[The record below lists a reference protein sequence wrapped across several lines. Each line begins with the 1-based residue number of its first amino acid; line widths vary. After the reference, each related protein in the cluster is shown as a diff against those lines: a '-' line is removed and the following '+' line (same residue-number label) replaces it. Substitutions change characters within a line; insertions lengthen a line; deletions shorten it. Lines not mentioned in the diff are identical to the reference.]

1 MNKLKMKKSFL
12 LSLFSAGVL
21 AGCALPGLGSGS
33 GEEGITVAGVTSTEG
48 LIMSYVVEGMIEHYM
63 DDMDVQV
70 INNLGSSTVSH
81 QALLNGDANIA
92 GVKYTGTSLTG
103 ELGEDPITDP
113 EKALEV
119 VVEGF
124 DKEFDL
130 KWFPSYGFANSYAFM
145 VTKETA
151 EEYGLEKISDLEPYA
166 LEMNAGVDN
175 SWIER
180 EGDGYDAFLDT
191 YGFDFNR
198 VYPMQIGLVY
208 DALQAGS
215 MDIILGYSTDGRIAS
230 YDLVVLEDD
239 LQLFPPYDASPL
251 ATNEILET
259 YPELEGI
266 LLRMEGMISEEQ
278 MQEMNYEADNN
289 LKEPQVVAEEFLKEN
304 NYFEDESSK
313 TEGGE

>member
-289 LKEPQVVAEEFLKEN
+289 LKEPKVVADDFLEDN
-304 NYFEDESSK
+304 NYFEDGSSN

>member
-1 MNKLKMKKSFL
+1 MNKLKTKKSFL
-12 LSLFSAGVL
+12 LSLVSAGVL

-124 DKEFDL
+124 DEKFDQ

-251 ATNEILET
+251 ATNEILEA

>member
-1 MNKLKMKKSFL
+1 MALSFISTL
-12 LSLFSAGVL
+12 AL
-21 AGCALPGLGSGS
+21 AGCSLPGLGSGTS
-33 GEEGITVAGVTSTEG
+33 DEGITVAGVTSTEG

-103 ELGEDPITDP
+103 ELGSEPITDP
-113 EKALEV
+113 EEALTT

-124 DKEFDL
+124 QTEFDQT
-130 KWFPSYGFANSYAFM
+130 WFPSYGFANSYAFM
-145 VTKETA
+145 VTQETA
-151 EEYGLEKISDLEPYA
+151 DEYGLEKISDLEPYA
-166 LEMNAGVDN
+166 QDMQAGVDN
-175 SWIER
+175 SWINR
-180 EGDGYDAFLDT
+180 AGDGYEAFLDT

-198 VYPMQIGLVY
+198 VFPMQIGLVY
-208 DALQAGS
+208 DALQAGE

-239 LQLFPPYDASPL
+239 LRLFPPYDASPL
-251 ATNEILET
+251 ATNEVLET
-259 YPELEGI
+259 HPELEEI
-266 LLRMEGMISEEQ
+266 LLKLEGTITDEQ

-289 LKEPQVVAEEFLKEN
+289 LKEPQVVAEEFLQEN
-304 NYFEDESSK
+304 NYFEDVSVS
-313 TEGGE
+313 TNGGD

>member
-1 MNKLKMKKSFL
+1 MNFLKKKKTMALTFISTL
-12 LSLFSAGVL
+12 AL
-21 AGCALPGLGSGS
+21 AGCSLPGLGSGTS
-33 GEEGITVAGVTSTEG
+33 DEGITVAGVTSTEG

-103 ELGEDPITDP
+103 ELGSEPITDP
-113 EKALEV
+113 EEALTT

-124 DKEFDL
+124 QTEFDQT
-130 KWFPSYGFANSYAFM
+130 WFPSYGFANSYAFM
-145 VTKETA
+145 VTQETA
-151 EEYGLEKISDLEPYA
+151 DEYGLEKISDLEPYA
-166 LEMNAGVDN
+166 QDMQAGVDN
-175 SWIER
+175 SWINR
-180 EGDGYDAFLDT
+180 AGDGYEAFLDT

-198 VYPMQIGLVY
+198 VFPMQIGLVY
-208 DALQAGS
+208 DALQAGE

-239 LQLFPPYDASPL
+239 LRLFPPYDASPL
-251 ATNEILET
+251 ATNEVLET
-259 YPELEGI
+259 HPELEEI
-266 LLRMEGMISEEQ
+266 LLKLEGTITDEQ

-289 LKEPQVVAEEFLKEN
+289 LKEPQVVAEEFLQEN
-304 NYFEDESSK
+304 NYFEDVSVS
-313 TEGGE
+313 TNGGD

>member
-1 MNKLKMKKSFL
+1 MNYLTKKKTIALSFV
-12 LSLFSAGVL
+12 SALVL
-21 AGCALPGLGSGS
+21 AGCSLPGLGSGTS
-33 GEEGITVAGVTSTEG
+33 DEGITVAGVTSTEG
-48 LIMSYVVEGMIEHYM
+48 LIMSYVVEGMVEHYM

-103 ELGEDPITDP
+103 ELGHAPITDP
-113 EKALEV
+113 EEALEV

-124 DKEFDL
+124 QTEFDQT
-130 KWFPSYGFANSYAFM
+130 WFPSYGFANSYAFM
-145 VTKETA
+145 VTQETA
-151 EEYGLEKISDLEPYA
+151 DEYGLETISDLEPYA
-166 LEMNAGVDN
+166 QDMQAGVDN

-191 YGFDFNR
+191 YGFDFSR

-208 DALQAGS
+208 DALQAGE

-239 LQLFPPYDASPL
+239 LRLFPPYDASPV
-251 ATNEILET
+251 ATNEVLEN
-259 YPELEGI
+259 YPDLEGI
-266 LLRMEGMISEEQ
+266 LLRLKGTITEEQ

-289 LKEPQVVAEEFLKEN
+289 LKEPQLVAQEFLEEH
-304 NYFEDESSK
+304 NYFEDVSVS
-313 TEGGE
+313 TNGGE

>member
-1 MNKLKMKKSFL
+1 MNKLKTKKSFL
-12 LSLFSAGVL
+12 LSLVSAGVL

-124 DKEFDL
+124 DEKFDQ

-251 ATNEILET
+251 ATKEILEA

-304 NYFEDESSK
+304 NYFEDESSN

>member
-1 MNKLKMKKSFL
+1 MNKLKTKKSFL
-12 LSLFSAGVL
+12 LSLVSAGVL

-63 DDMDVQV
+63 DDLDVQV

-289 LKEPQVVAEEFLKEN
+289 LKEPKVVADDFLEDN
-304 NYFEDESSK
+304 NYFEDGSSN

>member
-1 MNKLKMKKSFL
+1 MNKLKKKKSFL
-12 LSLFSAGVL
+12 LSLVSAGVL

-289 LKEPQVVAEEFLKEN
+289 LKEPKVVADDFLEDN
-304 NYFEDESSK
+304 NYFEDGSSN

>member
-1 MNKLKMKKSFL
+1 MKKSFL

-63 DDMDVQV
+63 DDLDVQV

-289 LKEPQVVAEEFLKEN
+289 LKEPKVVADDFLEDN
-304 NYFEDESSK
+304 NYFEDGSSN

>member
-1 MNKLKMKKSFL
+1 MNKLKTKKSFL
-12 LSLFSAGVL
+12 LSLVSAGVL

-103 ELGEDPITDP
+103 ELGEDPITDS

-124 DKEFDL
+124 DEKFDQ

-251 ATNEILET
+251 ATNEILEA

-304 NYFEDESSK
+304 NYFEDESSN

>member
-1 MNKLKMKKSFL
+1 
-12 LSLFSAGVL
+12 
-21 AGCALPGLGSGS
+21 
-33 GEEGITVAGVTSTEG
+33 
-48 LIMSYVVEGMIEHYM
+48 MSYVVEGMIEHYM

-289 LKEPQVVAEEFLKEN
+289 LKEPKVVAEDFLEDN
-304 NYFEDESSK
+304 NYFEDGSSN

>member
-1 MNKLKMKKSFL
+1 MNRETIKKGLL
-12 LSLFSAGVL
+12 LSFASASLLV
-21 AGCALPGLGSGS
+21 GCALPGLGSG
-33 GEEGITVAGVTSTEG
+33 GTEEGITVAGVTSTEG
-48 LIMSYVVEGMIEHYM
+48 LIMSYVVEGMIEYHM
-63 DDMDVQV
+63 EDMDVQV

-124 DKEFDL
+124 DKEFDM

-151 EEYGLEKISDLEPYA
+151 EEYDLEKISDLEPYA

-208 DALQAGS
+208 DALQAGN

-251 ATNEILET
+251 ATNEILDT
-259 YPELEGI
+259 YPELEDI
-266 LLRMEGMISEEQ
+266 LLSMEGMISEEQ
-278 MQEMNYEADNN
+278 MQKMNYEADNN

-304 NYFEDESSK
+304 DYFENGPVN

>member
-1 MNKLKMKKSFL
+1 MNKLKTKKSFL
-12 LSLFSAGVL
+12 LSLVSAGVL

-48 LIMSYVVEGMIEHYM
+48 LIMSYVVEGMMEHYM

-124 DKEFDL
+124 DEKFDQ

-251 ATNEILET
+251 ATNEILEA

>member
-1 MNKLKMKKSFL
+1 MNKLKTKKSFL
-12 LSLFSAGVL
+12 LSLVSAGVL

-124 DKEFDL
+124 DEKFNQ

-251 ATNEILET
+251 ATNEILEA

>member
-1 MNKLKMKKSFL
+1 MNKLKTKKSFL
-12 LSLFSAGVL
+12 LSLVSAGVL

-289 LKEPQVVAEEFLKEN
+289 LKEPKVVADDFLEDN
-304 NYFEDESSK
+304 NYFEDGSSN

>member
-1 MNKLKMKKSFL
+1 MNKLKTKKSFL
-12 LSLFSAGVL
+12 LSLVSAGVL

-63 DDMDVQV
+63 DDLDVQV

-113 EKALEV
+113 ETALEV

-278 MQEMNYEADNN
+278 IQEMNYEADNN
-289 LKEPQVVAEEFLKEN
+289 LKEPKVVADDFLEDN
-304 NYFEDESSK
+304 NYFEDGSSN

>member
-1 MNKLKMKKSFL
+1 MNFLKKKKTMALSFISTL
-12 LSLFSAGVL
+12 AL
-21 AGCALPGLGSGS
+21 AGCSLPGLGSGTS
-33 GEEGITVAGVTSTEG
+33 DEGITVAGVTSTEG

-103 ELGEDPITDP
+103 ELGSEPITDP
-113 EKALEV
+113 EEALTT

-124 DKEFDL
+124 QTEFDQT
-130 KWFPSYGFANSYAFM
+130 WFPSYGFANSYAFM
-145 VTKETA
+145 VTQETA
-151 EEYGLEKISDLEPYA
+151 DEYGLEKISDLEPYA
-166 LEMNAGVDN
+166 QDMQAGVDN
-175 SWIER
+175 SWINR
-180 EGDGYDAFLDT
+180 AGDGYEAFLDT

-198 VYPMQIGLVY
+198 VFPMQIGLVY
-208 DALQAGS
+208 DALQAGE

-239 LQLFPPYDASPL
+239 LRLFPPYDASPL
-251 ATNEILET
+251 ATNEVLET
-259 YPELEGI
+259 HPELEEI
-266 LLRMEGMISEEQ
+266 LLKLEGTITDEQ

-289 LKEPQVVAEEFLKEN
+289 LKEPQVVAEEFLQEN
-304 NYFEDESSK
+304 NYFEDVSVS
-313 TEGGE
+313 TNGGK

>member
-1 MNKLKMKKSFL
+1 MNKLKTKKSFL
-12 LSLFSAGVL
+12 LSLVSAGVL
-21 AGCALPGLGSGS
+21 TGCALPGLGSGS

-124 DKEFDL
+124 DEKFDQ

>member
-1 MNKLKMKKSFL
+1 MNKLKTKKSFL
-12 LSLFSAGVL
+12 LSLVSAGVL
-21 AGCALPGLGSGS
+21 AGCALPGLGSRS
-33 GEEGITVAGVTSTEG
+33 EEKGITVAGVTSTEG

-289 LKEPQVVAEEFLKEN
+289 LKEPKVVADDFLEDN
-304 NYFEDESSK
+304 NYFEDGSSN